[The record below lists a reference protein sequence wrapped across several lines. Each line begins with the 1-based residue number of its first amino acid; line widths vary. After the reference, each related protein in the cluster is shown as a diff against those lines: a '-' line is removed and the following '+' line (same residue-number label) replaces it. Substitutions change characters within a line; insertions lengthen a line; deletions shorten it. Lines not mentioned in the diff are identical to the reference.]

1 MRRRLLNIIVFFIPV
16 LLLLRALFF
25 CIELWQSSYTQFLH
39 QILQAIDRP
48 DLNNLIREQ
57 YFPEAKYHGLQVGC
71 SIVLLLCALLY
82 ILMLYAHRRV
92 TKSIHQLLCFGAE
105 KKRQLIS
112 LWQSTTLRARILF
125 LLILVAILIRSLYYV
140 FYFPIQYDEAWNA
153 NLFLRKSWYYSLSAY
168 NNYPLHNLCTWLFVQ
183 GFGDSVF
190 VLRLP
195 SVLAGLSVCMLIGL
209 GIYAITRRENLA
221 LVGILLFACMPVS
234 VFYMMYS
241 RGVMFELGFA
251 LLSFLMLHRFT
262 QQGINHKKI
271 FLLAFVQALGVLS
284 MLSHIYF
291 CMALSVALLIWVLSQ
306 RLSLRFFFSFLIE
319 MFLLCVLFLLPML
332 LGTGIRPGWQAA
344 VSPHTISIVSW
355 WTFIKETSS
364 FVSASSWFLPI
375 SFLLLP
381 IVLYVT
387 YIKQKVGLCISIL
400 LLSMMALLFVIPAS
414 THVLPPPRVFGCMV
428 LIPWFV
434 YLLFFAWIESKSLWG
449 FGLSLAVCISGLSYQ
464 SHTHPFLNW
473 SYQLD
478 KQVAVVADKMGKA
491 KIHTVY
497 NDCRSFDYF
506 IPGISYYAYR
516 LHEDIHFASSAPNST
531 RYQMQDISRF
541 NCVVVDQTVAPPP
554 GFFML
559 YRFDDIVVYSK

>member
-1 MRRRLLNIIVFFIPV
+1 MLRRLLNIIVFVIPV

-25 CIELWQSSYTQFLH
+25 CTEIWQSSYTQFLH

-48 DLNNLIREQ
+48 DLNKPIREQ
-57 YFPEAKYHGLQVGC
+57 YFPEAKYHAVQIGC
-71 SIVLLLCALLY
+71 TIVLLLCALLY

-92 TKSIHQLLCFGAE
+92 TKSIHQLLGFGAE
-105 KKRQLIS
+105 KKRELTS

-125 LLILVAILIRSLYYV
+125 LLILVAILIRSIFYV

-153 NLFLRKSWYYSLSAY
+153 NLFLRKSWYYSLAAY

-241 RGVMFELGFA
+241 RGVIFELGFA
-251 LLSFLMLHRFT
+251 VLSVMMLQRFT

-271 FLLAFVQALGVLS
+271 FLLAFVQALGVFS

-291 CMALSVALLIWVLSQ
+291 CMALSAALLIWVLSQ
-306 RLSLRFFFSFLIE
+306 RLSLRFFFSFLME
-319 MFLLCVLFLLPML
+319 MFVLCVLFLLPML

-344 VSPHTISIVSW
+344 VSSQTISIVSW
-355 WTFIKETSS
+355 WTFVKETSS
-364 FVSASSWFLPI
+364 FVSASSWFLPM

-381 IVLYVT
+381 IVLFLT
-387 YIKQKVGLCISIL
+387 YKKQNIGLCISIL
-400 LLSMMALLFVIPAS
+400 MLSIMALLFVIPAS
-414 THVLPPPRVFGCMV
+414 THVLPPPRTFGFMV
-428 LIPWFV
+428 LIPWFLC
-434 YLLFFAWIESKSLWG
+434 LLFFAWIETKSLWG
-449 FGLSLAVCISGLSYQ
+449 FGISLAVWLSGLSYQ

-478 KQVAVVADKMGKA
+478 KQVAIIADKMGKA

-506 IPGISYYAYR
+506 IPGISYYTHR
-516 LHEDIHFASSAPNST
+516 LYEDIHFASSAPNST
-531 RYQMQDISRF
+531 RYQMQDLSRF
-541 NCVVVDQTVAPPP
+541 DCIVVDQMAAPPL
-554 GFFML
+554 GFFVL